1 MWVFNLAILFICEL
15 VEIQINMI
23 FFNDRRF
30 KKCNIVYD
38 VIWFRML
45 KEDICCKS
53 EILNMEFEV
62 NIADFMECLL
72 NDIYK

>member
-1 MWVFNLAILFICEL
+1 
-15 VEIQINMI
+15 
-23 FFNDRRF
+23 
-30 KKCNIVYD
+30 
-38 VIWFRML
+38 ML